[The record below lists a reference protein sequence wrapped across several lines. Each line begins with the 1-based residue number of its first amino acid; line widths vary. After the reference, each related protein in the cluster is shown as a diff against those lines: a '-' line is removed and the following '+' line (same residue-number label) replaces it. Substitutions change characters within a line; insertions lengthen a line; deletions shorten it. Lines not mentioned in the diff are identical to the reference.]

1 MTGPFNVDPNDV
13 NSVAA
18 QWNALREQFN
28 RPAPNL
34 TGGGPESQAAR
45 AAIAEA
51 AASTAKLQSDIG
63 DTADTARAGAGAYTQ
78 QEGTSAGDLTG
89 PMSDIT
95 GLFSTFGG
103 LIEPLA
109 TEAASFGGQMLST
122 GSSLGTSLASLARG
136 NTSSTPSPGA
146 GIGLPPADQDQ
157 QHSPDHDANTTSAA
171 PEAAEE
177 HHEHTV
183 QTASEAR

>member
-13 NSVAA
+13 DSVAA
-18 QWNALREQFN
+18 QWDALREQFD

-34 TGGGPESQAAR
+34 TGNGPESQAAR
-45 AAIAEA
+45 AAVAEA
-51 AASTAKLQSDIG
+51 AARTAKLQADIG
-63 DTADTARAGAGAYTQ
+63 GTAATAKAGASVYTR
-78 QEGTSAGDLTG
+78 QEGASSAKLGDATS
-89 PMSDIT
+89 PMSDIA
-95 GLFSTFGG
+95 GLFGTVGG

-109 TEAASFGGQMLST
+109 TEATSFGGQMLST

-136 NTSSTPSPGA
+136 NTSTPSPGA

-157 QHSPDHDANTTSAA
+157 HSPDQHVDTTSAA
-171 PEAAEE
+171 PEAREQHSEPA
-177 HHEHTV
+177 